1 MIVLMIVSMLLL
13 GSLHTFT
20 TAARHQRT
28 ADQQLQARWLAT
40 SALSRAVAQLRR
52 NPNYQGEI
60 WNLST
65 AEVFGAAIEPMADAS
80 PTARARATV
89 TIKIEQDASGAWIE
103 ATAVLGGNSPRPM
116 RVAKKSPFRP
126 EEIIP

>member
-1 MIVLMIVSMLLL
+1 MRTLRCIRRTGTALLTVMIVLMIVSMLLL
-13 GSLHTFT
+13 GSLHTFA

-40 SALSRAVAQLRR
+40 SALSRAVAQLQR

-65 AEVFGAAIEPMADAS
+65 AEVFGAATEPMADAS
-80 PTARARATV
+80 PTARPRATI
-89 TIKIEQDASGAWIE
+89 TIEIE
-103 ATAVLGGNSPRPM
+103 AGCVR
-116 RVAKKSPFRP
+116 RVD
-126 EEIIP
+126 